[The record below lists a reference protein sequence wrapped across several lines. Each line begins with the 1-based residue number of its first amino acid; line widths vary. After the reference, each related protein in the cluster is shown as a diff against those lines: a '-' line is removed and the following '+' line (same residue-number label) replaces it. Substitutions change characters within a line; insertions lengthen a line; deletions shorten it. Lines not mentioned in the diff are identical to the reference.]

1 MIQLHKIKKDYGMN
15 SGSVRVLQDVD
26 LTIREGEFV
35 ALTGPSGC
43 GKTTLFNII
52 GGLDHPD
59 QGSYLLQ
66 GTEMTRLPGSRLA
79 EIRNRHFGF
88 VFQAFHL
95 VPGLTALQNVAL
107 PLGYRGIGARQRRRE
122 AERAL
127 ERAGIGHRANHRPA
141 EMSGGEQQRVAIARA
156 LVGDPAILLADE
168 PTGNLDTESGKRVFQ
183 LLEAIH
189 QGGKTVL
196 MITHNPELAAR
207 CDREIALRDGRIV
220 SRTETVRSA

>member
-1 MIQLHKIKKDYGMN
+1 MIQLHNIRKDYGMD
-15 SGSVRVLQDVD
+15 SGSVRVLQNID
-26 LTIREGEFV
+26 LAIEEGEFV

-66 GTEMTRLPGSRLA
+66 GTEMTHLAGSRLA

-88 VFQAFHL
+88 IFQAFHL

-122 AERAL
+122 SERVL
-127 ERAGIGHRANHRPA
+127 DQVGIGHRANHRPA

-156 LVGDPAILLADE
+156 LVGDPAIILADE
-168 PTGNLDTESGKRVFQ
+168 PTGNLDTESGKRVFD
-183 LLEAIH
+183 LLETIH
-189 QGGKTVL
+189 QGGKTIL

-207 CDREIALRDGRIV
+207 CDREIALRDGQII
-220 SRTETVRSA
+220 SRTETVRAA